1 MRERGGYCHSLTT
14 SASRKIQLRVD
25 RGARAFWIGANSAN
39 SICMNDKTET
49 GQKSRKEAIEAQAK
63 LRRERAA
70 EKLRENLSRR
80 KQQVRARR
88 SGQADETNGLPAAK
102 MDES

>member
-1 MRERGGYCHSLTT
+1 LRERGGYCHSLAT
-14 SASRKIQLRVD
+14 SASSKFQLRVD
-25 RGARAFWIGANSAN
+25 WDARDFWIGANSAN
-39 SICMNDKTET
+39 PVHMNDKTET

-70 EKLRENLSRR
+70 EKLRENLGRR

-88 SGQADETNGLPAAK
+88 SGQADETDGLPAAK